1 MNYDFS
7 GRTLV
12 LTGAAGGIGREVAKL
27 FYANGANLV
36 LADRAGP
43 GLTEIVA
50 EINPTANRVVMMEMD
65 AASSSD
71 CDALLGLALKNFG
84 GIDFLV
90 PGAGIY
96 KAHPIQEMTD
106 EQWRETMSINLDGVF
121 LLIKRAIAHL
131 RENSAIVNIS
141 SMAAHR
147 GAFYNAHYSATK
159 GALLSLTRSLSRELG
174 PKTRVNA
181 VSPGIIDTPMASDL
195 IRLRGSISIEQTPLR
210 RVGQPSEIASVIA
223 FLCSEG
229 ASFITGEVINANGG
243 LHMAG

>member
-1 MNYDFS
+1 LTYDFS

-12 LTGAAGGIGREVAKL
+12 LTGAAGGIGQEVVKL
-27 FYANGANLV
+27 FYADGANLV
-36 LADRAGP
+36 LADRDASA
-43 GLTEIVA
+43 LDRIV
-50 EINPTANRVVMMEMD
+50 ENLNPQGNRVVTFAMD
-65 AASSSD
+65 AASPSD
-71 CDALLGLALKNFG
+71 CDALIDLALKNFG

-96 KAHPIQEMTD
+96 KAHPIREMTD
-106 EQWRETMSINLDGVF
+106 DQWRETMGVNLDGVF
-121 LLIKRAIAHL
+121 FLIKRAISHL

-195 IRLRGSISIEQTPLR
+195 IRMRGSISIEQTPLK
-210 RVGQPSEIASVIA
+210 RVGQPIEIASVIA
-223 FLCSEG
+223 FLCSDA